1 MPGASPNSKPS
12 RSGQAKKRFQPAIGR
27 DFGAVDEVETKSRGY
42 LMRAIVSL
50 NGGDRGH
57 RRLWPRHWQPH
68 AAHNSLGHRRTVH
81 RCDGRFLLWAAK
93 ERHGMTTLS
102 FASGAT
108 NDDTNDKP
116 RDKAKALKK
125 NRVQLDFPP
134 RAMERL
140 NTLKAKTEASSYA
153 EVVKNALRL
162 YEALIEEDESGKQ
175 FLTRDKDGVVAP
187 FRLFL

>member
-1 MPGASPNSKPS
+1 
-12 RSGQAKKRFQPAIGR
+12 
-27 DFGAVDEVETKSRGY
+27 
-42 LMRAIVSL
+42 
-50 NGGDRGH
+50 
-57 RRLWPRHWQPH
+57 
-68 AAHNSLGHRRTVH
+68 
-81 RCDGRFLLWAAK
+81 
-93 ERHGMTTLS
+93 MTTLTY
-102 FASGAT
+102 ASGTAT
-108 NDDTNDKP
+108 DEVKDQA
-116 RDKAKALKK
+116 RDRAKAVRK

-175 FLTRDKDGVVAP
+175 FLTRDKNGVVSP

>member
-1 MPGASPNSKPS
+1 
-12 RSGQAKKRFQPAIGR
+12 
-27 DFGAVDEVETKSRGY
+27 
-42 LMRAIVSL
+42 
-50 NGGDRGH
+50 
-57 RRLWPRHWQPH
+57 
-68 AAHNSLGHRRTVH
+68 
-81 RCDGRFLLWAAK
+81 
-93 ERHGMTTLS
+93 MTTLTLE
-102 FASGAT
+102 SGAT
-108 NDDTNDKP
+108 QDKATDQAP
-116 RDKAKALKK
+116 DKAKVRGK

-175 FLTRDKDGVVAP
+175 FLTRDKNGVVSP